1 MSTIL
6 KKIKNKIII
15 IIICERGA
23 ILKKKIGEREK
34 HELVSKIPSYQVI
47 LLKLMMEWK
56 WNSKWTG
63 HMEKIKT

>member
-6 KKIKNKIII
+6 KIII

-56 WNSKWTG
+56 LWNSKWTG

>member
-15 IIICERGA
+15 IIIICERGA
-23 ILKKKIGEREK
+23 ILKKKKIGEREK

-56 WNSKWTG
+56 LWNSKWTG
-63 HMEKIKT
+63 HM